1 MALRGATAA
10 PLADSL
16 AETDPPVGTPPRCNF
31 SRQPA
36 KYQRQATPAAQRHS
50 SGLRTGLP
58 GEEVLAE
65 ATDRTQTGS
74 AYSSSSS
81 SSPEPGALSQ
91 AQLIGTALEPPRPS
105 SHAGH
110 VSEKQPGSFWEV
122 AQGRLGLG
130 AASMTS
136 TAPTATMT
144 NAKLS
149 FTQEE
154 GLESQAA
161 SLTGLN
167 TNQSNNRLRVCER
180 QPLRQSLQRTF
191 AEQSLTGPAQKILSG
206 LKLRRHNTGND
217 EPIHFV

>member
-1 MALRGATAA
+1 MLFR
-10 PLADSL
+10 S
-16 AETDPPVGTPPRCNF
+16 
-31 SRQPA
+31 
-36 KYQRQATPAAQRHS
+36 
-50 SGLRTGLP
+50 
-58 GEEVLAE
+58 
-65 ATDRTQTGS
+65 S

-91 AQLIGTALEPPRPS
+91 AQLVGTALEPPCPP

-110 VSEKQPGSFWEV
+110 GSEKQPGIQTRLWEV

-130 AASMTS
+130 AASVTS
-136 TAPTATMT
+136 TAATATMT

-149 FTQEE
+149 FTRQE

-161 SLTGLN
+161 SLTDRN

-180 QPLRQSLQRTF
+180 QPLRQSLQRTP

-206 LKLRRHNTGND
+206 LKLRRNDTGND